1 MRIVLDTSAA
11 ANIILRTPQSLALID
26 VMSKAQHVVAPTLFH
41 SEISNVLWKQV
52 QFAATATATAT
63 ATSPEVLNTGTA
75 LNHDTALN
83 LYQQAITLIDQF
95 IPDADLA
102 VQATS
107 LTIKQHHP
115 AYDMYFVATAQ
126 RYAASILTLDKKLIS
141 LCQSLSPSL
150 VVGQMTE

>member
-11 ANIILRTPQSLALID
+11 ANIVLRTPQSLALID
-26 VMSKAQHVVAPTLFH
+26 VLSKAQHVLAPTLFH

-52 QFAATATATAT
+52 QFAATATALEVPN
-63 ATSPEVLNTGTA
+63 TSTVLT
-75 LNHDTALN
+75 HDTALN

-107 LTIKQHHP
+107 LAVKQRHP

-141 LCQSLSPSL
+141 LCQRLDPSL

>member
-26 VMSKAQHVVAPTLFH
+26 VLSKAQHVLAPTLFH

-52 QFAATATATAT
+52 QFAATAT
-63 ATSPEVLNTGTA
+63 SPEVLNTGTD

-83 LYQQAITLIDQF
+83 LYQQAISLIDQF

-107 LTIKQHHP
+107 LAIKQHHP

-141 LCQSLSPSL
+141 LCQRLDPSL